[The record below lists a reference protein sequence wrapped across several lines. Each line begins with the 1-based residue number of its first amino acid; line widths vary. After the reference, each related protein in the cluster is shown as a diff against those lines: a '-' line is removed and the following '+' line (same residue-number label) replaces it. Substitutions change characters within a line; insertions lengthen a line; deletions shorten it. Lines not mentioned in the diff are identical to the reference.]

1 MLKRIGFLL
10 SLNLA
15 FVTVSVLI
23 TNICGIPFMA
33 AALLIIG
40 VVLLG
45 VLTLFFVYQVRLNS
59 ARVKTVRAMEAA
71 KAAMSDSENDLSRL
85 RQAAAKIADEDS
97 RTVVLAQ
104 ISMLEQASLGSSN
117 AELNADTQACRS
129 TGR

>member
-23 TNICGIPFMA
+23 ANVCGIPFMA

-40 VVLLG
+40 VALLG

-59 ARVKTVRAMEAA
+59 ARVKTVKAMEAA
-71 KAAMSDSENDLSRL
+71 KAVMNDSENALSGL
-85 RQAAAKIADEDS
+85 RQAAEKLQTKIL
-97 RTVVLAQ
+97 VL
-104 ISMLEQASLGSSN
+104 LCWLKFPCSSKP
-117 AELNADTQACRS
+117 A
-129 TGR
+129 

>member
-23 TNICGIPFMA
+23 ANICGIPFMA